1 MFPKVIV
8 MTGIDGSGK
17 TTQAQLLV
25 NYFRQKGI
33 SVGFTQQFNSE
44 TVFGKLIL
52 KKVGHGLIKLERS
65 VSNESY
71 FNSNNL
77 KHGSLL
83 KTALKFFAEIRIIL
97 MGLYH
102 TWVKILKNR
111 KMSLLIFDRYFYD
124 DVNKAKWMYNLSN
137 QIEKLAIIFVPK
149 PAFVFYLDV
158 PAEIARDREIDGD
171 TTLEQHIKKKEIY
184 DEWFDNI
191 YKNHKNVYKICTD
204 KEAYQNHIEIINIL
218 KNKTGLGDSSE
229 NRICN

>member
-1 MFPKVIV
+1 
-8 MTGIDGSGK
+8 
-17 TTQAQLLV
+17 
-25 NYFRQKGI
+25 
-33 SVGFTQQFNSE
+33 
-44 TVFGKLIL
+44 
-52 KKVGHGLIKLERS
+52 
-65 VSNESY
+65 
-71 FNSNNL
+71 
-77 KHGSLL
+77 
-83 KTALKFFAEIRIIL
+83 

-137 QIEKLAIIFVPK
+137 RIEKLAIIFVPK

-218 KNKTGLGDSSE
+218 KNETGSG
-229 NRICN
+229 

>member
-1 MFPKVIV
+1 MFPKIIVI
-8 MTGIDGSGK
+8 TGVDGSGK

-33 SVGFTQQFNSE
+33 SVGFTQQFDSE
-44 TVFGKLIL
+44 TALGKSIL
-52 KKVGHGLIKLERS
+52 KKMGHNLIKLERS
-65 VSNESY
+65 VSNESC

-83 KTALKFFAEIRIIL
+83 KSVLKFFAEIRIIL

-111 KMSLLIFDRYFYD
+111 KKAILIFDRYFYD
-124 DVNKAKWMYNLSN
+124 DLNKTKWMYNLSN
-137 QIEKLAIIFVPK
+137 RIEKLAIKFVPK
-149 PAFVFYLDV
+149 PAFLFYLDV
-158 PAEIARDREIDGD
+158 PVEIAWDRERDGD
-171 TTLEQHIKKKEIY
+171 TTLKQHIKKKEIY

-204 KEAYQNHIEIINIL
+204 KEARQNHIEIMNIL
-218 KNKTGLGDSSE
+218 KNWIE
-229 NRICN
+229 VI

>member
-44 TVFGKLIL
+44 TVLGKLIL

-77 KHGSLL
+77 KHESLL

-97 MGLYH
+97 MGLYR

-149 PAFVFYLDV
+149 SAFVFYLDV

-218 KNKTGLGDSSE
+218 KNETGLGDSSE
-229 NRICN
+229 DRICN